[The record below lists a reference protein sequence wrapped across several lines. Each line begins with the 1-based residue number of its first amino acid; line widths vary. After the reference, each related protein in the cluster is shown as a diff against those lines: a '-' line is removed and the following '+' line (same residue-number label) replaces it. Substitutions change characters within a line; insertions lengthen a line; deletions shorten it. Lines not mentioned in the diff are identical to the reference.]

1 VIGSL
6 GTPVFT
12 RLRLGCAPEHEVSSR
27 KEYVLRP
34 MRKAELEVAAE
45 MIGEAADAVEVI
57 LAQGIDA
64 AMNKYNRR
72 KGPPP
77 EEPEL

>member
-1 VIGSL
+1 
-6 GTPVFT
+6 VFT

-45 MIGEAADAVEVI
+45 MIAEAADAVEMIV
-57 LAQGIDA
+57 AQGIDA

-72 KGPPP
+72 KEPPA
-77 EEPEL
+77 EETETETET